1 MAMNKTLNK
10 TAANKPATNKPAP
23 IRPAVNKPAANKP
36 ANKKNLLTTRQRAIY
51 DFIKDKIINR
61 GYGPTVR
68 EIGAGFK
75 IRSPNGVMCHLKALE
90 KKGLI
95 TREAHMSRAIQ
106 ISEPLTKM
114 SLPLA
119 GRIAAGSPLLAVEQN
134 ETIDFSGLFG
144 ADNQFCLKVTGNSMI
159 EAQIAD
165 GDYVVVKKQKTCR
178 DGDIVVAL
186 VNGEDATLKRFY
198 KEPHRIRLE
207 PANSTMQPIYSTQ
220 VEVMGVVTGVIRRY

>member
-1 MAMNKTLNK
+1 MRHGVHAV
-10 TAANKPATNKPAP
+10 KPAEIKAVPNKS
-23 IRPAVNKPAANKP
+23 
-36 ANKKNLLTTRQRAIY
+36 LLTPRQRAIY
-51 DFIKDKIINR
+51 DFIKQKILGR

-95 TREAHMSRAIQ
+95 TRESHMSRAIQ
-106 ISEPLTKM
+106 LCEPLSKM
-114 SLPLA
+114 TLPLA
-119 GRIAAGSPLLAVEQN
+119 GRIAAGSPLEAVEQQ
-134 ETIDFSGLFG
+134 ELIDFAPLFNN
-144 ADNQFCLKVTGNSMI
+144 DNQFCLKVAGNSMI

-165 GDYVVVKKQKTCR
+165 GDFVVVRKQKTCR
-178 DGDIVVAL
+178 DGEIVVAL

-198 KEPHRIRLE
+198 KETNRVRLE
-207 PANSTMQPIYSTQ
+207 PANSTMQPIYSNQ

>member
-1 MAMNKTLNK
+1 MPRSHSQELQVMH
-10 TAANKPATNKPAP
+10 
-23 IRPAVNKPAANKP
+23 
-36 ANKKNLLTTRQRAIY
+36 KKSTLTTRQRAIY
-51 DFIKDKIINR
+51 EFIKEKILKR

-119 GRIAAGSPLLAVEQN
+119 GRIAAGSPLMAIEQH
-134 ETIDFSGLFG
+134 EHVDFSNLFG
-144 ADNQFCLKVTGNSMI
+144 SDNQFCLKVTGNSMI

-198 KEPHRIRLE
+198 KEAHRVRLE
-207 PANSTMQPIYSTQ
+207 PANSSMQPIYSSH
-220 VEVMGVVTGVIRRY
+220 VEVVGVVTGVIRRY

>member
-1 MAMNKTLNK
+1 MG
-10 TAANKPATNKPAP
+10 
-23 IRPAVNKPAANKP
+23 
-36 ANKKNLLTTRQRAIY
+36 KKNLLTARQKAIY
-51 DFIKDKIINR
+51 DFIKHKILNR

-68 EIGAGFK
+68 EIGTGFK
-75 IRSPNGVMCHLKALE
+75 IKSPNGVMCHLKALE

-106 ISEPLTKM
+106 ICEPLTKM

-119 GRIAAGSPLLAVEQN
+119 GRIAAGSPLMAIEQN

-144 ADNQFCLKVTGNSMI
+144 SDNQFCLKVTGNSMI

-165 GDYVVVKKQKTCR
+165 GDYVVVKKQRTCR

-198 KEPHRIRLE
+198 KESNRVRLE
-207 PANSTMQPIYSTQ
+207 PANSTMQPIYSSK
-220 VEVMGVVTGVIRRY
+220 VEIMGVVTGVIRRY

>member
-1 MAMNKTLNK
+1 MAKGRRVKGVL
-10 TAANKPATNKPAP
+10 TA
-23 IRPAVNKPAANKP
+23 
-36 ANKKNLLTTRQRAIY
+36 RQQAIY
-51 DFIKDKIINR
+51 DFIKDKILTR

-95 TREAHMSRAIQ
+95 TRESHMSRAIQ
-106 ISEPLTKM
+106 LAEPLART

-119 GRIAAGSPLLAVEQN
+119 GRIAAGSPILAVEQQ
-134 ETIDFSGLFG
+134 EQIDFGNLFNS
-144 ADNQFCLKVTGNSMI
+144 DTQFCLKVTGNSMI

-178 DGDIVVAL
+178 DGDIVVAM

-198 KEPHRIRLE
+198 KESNRVRLE
-207 PANSTMQPIYSTQ
+207 PANSSMQPIYSSH
-220 VEVMGVVTGVIRRY
+220 VDVVGVVTGVIRKY

>member
-1 MAMNKTLNK
+1 MA
-10 TAANKPATNKPAP
+10 
-23 IRPAVNKPAANKP
+23 
-36 ANKKNLLTTRQRAIY
+36 KKGILTSRQQAIY
-51 DFIKDKIINR
+51 DFIKDKILNR

-68 EIGAGFK
+68 EIGTGFK

-106 ISEPLTKM
+106 ITEPLTKM
-114 SLPLA
+114 SLPLK
-119 GRIAAGSPLLAVEQN
+119 GQIAAGSPREAIEQD
-134 ETIDFSGLFG
+134 EHMDFSGLFG
-144 ADNQFCLKVTGNSMI
+144 TDNQFCLKVTGDSMI

-186 VNGEDATLKRFY
+186 VNREEATLKRFY
-198 KEPHRIRLE
+198 KEAHRVRLE
-207 PANSTMQPIYSTQ
+207 PANSKMQPIYSNDVQ
-220 VEVMGVVTGVIRRY
+220 VLGIVTGVIRQY

>member
-1 MAMNKTLNK
+1 MH
-10 TAANKPATNKPAP
+10 
-23 IRPAVNKPAANKP
+23 
-36 ANKKNLLTTRQRAIY
+36 KKNSLTPRQRDIY
-51 DFIKDKIINR
+51 NFIKEKILNR

-95 TREAHMSRAIQ
+95 SREAHMSRAIQ
-106 ISEPLTKM
+106 LAEPLSKT

-119 GRIAAGSPLLAVEQN
+119 GRIAAGSPLMAVEQQDQV
-134 ETIDFSGLFG
+134 DFSNLFG
-144 ADNQFCLKVTGNSMI
+144 SDNQFCLKVTGNSMI

-165 GDYVVVKKQKTCR
+165 GDYVVVRKQKTCR

-186 VNGEDATLKRFY
+186 IDGEEATLKRFY
-198 KEPHRIRLE
+198 KEAHRVRLE
-207 PANSTMQPIYSTQ
+207 PANSSMQPIYATDVQ
-220 VEVMGVVTGVIRRY
+220 IVGVVTGVIRRY

>member
-1 MAMNKTLNK
+1 MIST
-10 TAANKPATNKPAP
+10 
-23 IRPAVNKPAANKP
+23 
-36 ANKKNLLTTRQRAIY
+36 NKKNSLTTRQRAIY
-51 DFIKDKIINR
+51 DFIKDKIVKR

-75 IRSPNGVMCHLKALE
+75 IKSPNGVMCHLKALE

-95 TREAHMSRAIQ
+95 SREAHMSRAIQ
-106 ISEPLTKM
+106 ISEPLART

-119 GRIAAGSPLLAVEQN
+119 GRIAAGSPLMAIQQDEQV
-134 ETIDFSGLFG
+134 DFSGLFG
-144 ADNQFCLKVTGNSMI
+144 SDNQFCLKVTGNSMI

-165 GDYVVVKKQKTCR
+165 GDYVIVKKQRTCR

-198 KEPHRIRLE
+198 KEAHRVRLE
-207 PANSTMQPIYSTQ
+207 PANSAMQPIYATQ
-220 VEVMGVVTGVIRRY
+220 VEILGVVTGVIRRY

>member
-1 MAMNKTLNK
+1 MLQKK
-10 TAANKPATNKPAP
+10 
-23 IRPAVNKPAANKP
+23 AV
-36 ANKKNLLTTRQRAIY
+36 LTTRQQAIY
-51 DFIKDKIINR
+51 DFIKEKILTR

-68 EIGAGFK
+68 EIGTSFK

-114 SLPLA
+114 SLPLK
-119 GRIAAGSPLLAVEQN
+119 GRIAAGSPLMAVEQD
-134 ETIDFSGLFG
+134 EHIDFTSLFG
-144 ADNQFCLKVTGNSMI
+144 ADNQFCLKVTGTSMI

-165 GDYVVVKKQKTCR
+165 GDYVIVKKQRICR

-186 VNGEDATLKRFY
+186 VNGEDATLKRFFR
-198 KEPHRIRLE
+198 EANRVRLE
-207 PANSTMQPIYSTQ
+207 PANSKMQPIFSNDVQ
-220 VEVMGVVTGVIRRY
+220 VLGVVTGVIRQY

>member
-1 MAMNKTLNK
+1 MNTK
-10 TAANKPATNKPAP
+10 TA
-23 IRPAVNKPAANKP
+23 
-36 ANKKNLLTTRQRAIY
+36 KNAKNNPLTTRQRAIY
-51 DFIKDKIINR
+51 DFIKDKILNR

-68 EIGAGFK
+68 EIGSGFK

-119 GRIAAGSPLLAVEQN
+119 GRIAAGSPLMAIEQN
-134 ETIDFSGLFG
+134 EQVDFSKLFDS
-144 ADNQFCLKVTGNSMI
+144 DNQFCLKVTGNSMI

-165 GDYVVVKKQKTCR
+165 GDYVVVKKQRTCR

-186 VNGEDATLKRFY
+186 LNGEDATLKRFF
-198 KEPHRIRLE
+198 KEAHRVRLE
-207 PANSTMQPIYSTQ
+207 PANSTMQPIYATK
-220 VEVMGVVTGVIRRY
+220 VEILGVVTGVIRRY